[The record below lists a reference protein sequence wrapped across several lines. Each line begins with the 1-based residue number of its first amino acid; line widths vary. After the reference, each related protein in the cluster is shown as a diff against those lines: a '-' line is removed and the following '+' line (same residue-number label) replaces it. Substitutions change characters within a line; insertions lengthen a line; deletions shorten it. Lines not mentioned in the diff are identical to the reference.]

1 MWKLIGDYDFDPEY
15 ESVVSTGGAKLM
27 KRDFVS

>member
-1 MWKLIGDYDFDPEY
+1 MWKLIGNYAFDPEY
-15 ESVVSTGGAKLM
+15 ENAVPTDGAKLM